1 MLLPNKR
8 LLTNDPRAVPASLE
22 RASYPELELSPR
34 RLYDGRAAMEDVPG
48 WLHDTGFLLSL
59 GENVASDGRSGRALQ
74 ITAVFTRT

>member
-1 MLLPNKR
+1 
-8 LLTNDPRAVPASLE
+8 
-22 RASYPELELSPR
+22 
-34 RLYDGRAAMEDVPG
+34 MEDVPG